1 MKFIKLLKTAVRI
14 TTKRKKWQYDSIGYC
29 PSCNSKALFIS
40 SLDQRNGLLNFT
52 KTAQLSSTFNEALL
66 ERENYFCIYCSA
78 NYRMRVHA
86 ETVLKILNM
95 PSANDMLRRLHSD
108 PHFAI
113 YETAAY
119 NIFRNTKLRRLPN
132 YVISEYFETAPFGTF
147 VNGIR
152 NENLECLTFPDNRFD
167 LLINSDVLE
176 HVNDLDKALSEI
188 KRVLKPGGYHVFTIP
203 VDEELQTSRTRTRV
217 VNGRLEHLLEPVMH
231 GDSIRNS
238 GILAFRDFGRDVLDY
253 FSREGFACKE
263 YRYYKNNKYV
273 TSVYYAQKR

>member
-1 MKFIKLLKTAVRI
+1 MKFIKLLKTAVRM
-14 TTKRKKWQYDSIGYC
+14 TAKRKKWQYDSAGYC
-29 PSCNSKALFIS
+29 PSCNSKTLFIS
-40 SLDQRNGLLNFT
+40 SLDQKNGLLNYT
-52 KTAQLSSTFNEALL
+52 NNSMLSNTFSESLL
-66 ERENYFCIYCSA
+66 ERENNFCIYCSA

-86 ETVLKILNM
+86 ETVLKILHL
-95 PSANDMLRRLHSD
+95 PSANDLLQRLHSD
-108 PHFAI
+108 SHFAI

-119 NIFRNTKLRRLPN
+119 NIFRNTELRRLPN

-152 NENLECLTFPDNRFD
+152 NENLEGLTFSDSRFD
-167 LLINSDVLE
+167 MLINSDVLE
-176 HVNDLDKALSEI
+176 HVHDLDKALSEI

-203 VDEELQTSRTRTRV
+203 VDEELRTSRTRTRV

-231 GDSIRNS
+231 GDSIRS
-238 GILAFRDFGRDVLDY
+238 DGILALRDFGGDVLDY
-253 FSREGFACKE
+253 VSREGFACKE

>member
-1 MKFIKLLKTAVRI
+1 MKFIKLLKAAVRI
-14 TTKRKKWQYDSIGYC
+14 TAKRKKWQYDSTGYC

-40 SLDQRNGLLNFT
+40 SLDQRNGILDYT
-52 KTAQLSSTFNEALL
+52 KTSQLSNTFNESLL
-66 ERENYFCIYCSA
+66 ERENQYCIYCSA

-86 ETVLKILNM
+86 KTVLKILNM
-95 PSANDMLRRLHSD
+95 PSADEMLRRLHLD

-119 NIFRNTKLRRLPN
+119 NIFRNAKLRKLPN
-132 YVISEYFETAPFGTF
+132 YVISEYFETAPFGSF

-152 NENLECLTFPDNRFD
+152 NENLECLTFSGNKFD

-203 VDEELQTSRTRTRV
+203 VDEELQTSRTRARV

-231 GDSIRNS
+231 GDSIRSS
-238 GILAFRDFGRDVLDY
+238 GILAFRDFGGDVLDY
-253 FSREGFACKE
+253 VSREGFACKE